1 MIPLKLRIKN
11 FLSYADNVPELNFEP
26 FKMLLFSGNNGHGKS
41 AIFDAITWNIWGRAR
56 GKTNDQLIHYGS
68 RDMFI
73 DFEFIVNKNRYKVI
87 RRCSIKGNKNKIF
100 TDLQFQTQS
109 DGNPV
114 SLTKDTIRETQK
126 FIETIIGMDY
136 ETFLNS
142 AFLAQGHSDEFTRK
156 TPIERKEIL
165 AGLLGL
171 DLYDHFQEL
180 TKNRIN
186 ERKQSL
192 IIFDEKFTSS
202 TEKIKDLPLIEDE
215 LKKIQT
221 TLDAN
226 YLELKSLAS
235 GKNKLQE
242 EINTLQGL
250 EVQKTLI
257 RKQINSL
264 KEEIDLLNNELK
276 ESQNKLLEYQ
286 GITSNSDLI
295 INSYNTLKS
304 LKEREKTLTVAF
316 QKYGVLKEKSQNIQ
330 NKINE
335 EKTKMM
341 GKIDHLSTLIIK
353 ELQPRFENLK
363 SYEVE
368 KINLNE
374 KLVEIANEKKF
385 FATKEQQLNEIDIN
399 IGETQGLKEKIKQ
412 DGESLRVK
420 LKLLDTSI
428 KVDCPLCGKNLEA
441 HEKTRL
447 NNQYETEI
455 NQHRSSYKT
464 KEKNLQRLL
473 IEREKIQKEFS
484 NSKDNYE
491 KHSKVMNNQ
500 LSTLNFQIEQAKTA
514 EIEILS
520 NKKIIQTIEN
530 QLETKS
536 YCNDLFI
543 EKKSIDIEIK
553 NTGFD
558 FDVLKGIQEEI
569 QKLDS
574 YESLKQKLDFS
585 LNNIQKEN
593 LRRNKLKVFIKE
605 RTEQSE
611 NLAKEIKSFDMQLDT
626 LDSKL
631 NLLTELNISF
641 EEIEKI
647 KNNTL
652 THKGSLE
659 SQFLEL
665 NNKIKEQKRI
675 IKDSNEMR
683 KELELLEVLSE
694 GFGRNGVQAMIIESM
709 LPFIEEQANLLLA
722 KMTDHRMHVSLNTIK
737 ETKAG
742 DVRETLDIFISD
754 ELGTRNYEM
763 FSGGEAFRIDLA
775 LRIAISKALVMRKGL
790 PSLSILIIDE
800 GFGTQD
806 AIGKELIVD
815 VLTSIEDDFDKIFV
829 ITHLE
834 DLKELFPSRVEVAKT
849 ENGSTFS
856 IQ

>member
-11 FLSYADNVPELNFEP
+11 FLSYADNVPELDFEP

-68 RDMFI
+68 RDMSI

-100 TDLQFQTQS
+100 TDLQFQTHS
-109 DGNPV
+109 SGNPV
-114 SLTKDTIRETQK
+114 TLTKDTIRETQK

-142 AFLAQGHSDEFTRK
+142 AFLAQGHSDEFTSK

-165 AGLLGL
+165 GGLLGL
-171 DLYDHFQEL
+171 DLYDRFQEL

-186 ERKQSL
+186 ERKHSL
-192 IIFDEKFTSS
+192 IIFDEKITSS
-202 TEKIKDLPLIEDE
+202 TEKIKELPLIEDE
-215 LKKIQT
+215 LKKIQSK
-221 TLDAN
+221 LDVN
-226 YLELKSLAS
+226 YSELKTFTSH
-235 GKNKLQE
+235 KNKLQQ
-242 EINTLQGL
+242 EINILEGL
-250 EVQKTLI
+250 KVQKTLF

-264 KEEIDLLNNELK
+264 KEEIALLNNELE
-276 ESQNKLLEYQ
+276 ESKNKLLEYDS
-286 GITSNSDLI
+286 IASDRDVI

-304 LKEREKTLTVAF
+304 FKEKEKRLTVAF
-316 QKYGVLKEKSQNIQ
+316 QKYDLLREKSQNIQ

-363 SYEVE
+363 SYEAE
-368 KINLNE
+368 KINLN
-374 KLVEIANEKKF
+374 KKILKIANEKKIF
-385 FATKEQQLNEIDIN
+385 ETKEQQLNTIDIN
-399 IGETQGLKEKIKQ
+399 IGQIQALKEKIKQ

-428 KVDCPLCGKNLEA
+428 KVDCPLCGQNLEEN
-441 HEKTRL
+441 EKTSL
-447 NNQYETEI
+447 NNQYQKEI
-455 NQHRSSYKT
+455 NQHISSYKN
-464 KEKNLQRLL
+464 KEKNLEKLL
-473 IEREKIQKEFS
+473 IERKILEKEFS
-484 NSKDNYE
+484 NSKDDYE
-491 KHSKVMNNQ
+491 KHSKLVNNQ
-500 LSTLNFQIEQAKTA
+500 ISTLSLQIEQAKRA
-514 EIEILS
+514 EIEILN
-520 NKKIIQTIEN
+520 NKKIIKTIES
-530 QLETKS
+530 QLETES
-536 YCNDLFI
+536 YCNNLFI

-558 FDVLKGIQEEI
+558 FELLKQIQKDI
-569 QKLDS
+569 QKLES
-574 YESLKQKLDFS
+574 YESLKQKLDFA
-585 LNNIQKEN
+585 LDNIEKEN
-593 LRRNKLKVFIKE
+593 LRNNKLNIFIKG
-605 RTEQSE
+605 RKEQSQ
-611 NLAKEIKSFDMQLDT
+611 NLVKEIKEFDIQLDT
-626 LDSKL
+626 FDSKL
-631 NLLTELNISF
+631 SLLSELDISF
-641 EEIEKI
+641 EKIEKI
-647 KNNTL
+647 KNDNL

-659 SQFLEL
+659 AKFLEL
-665 NNKIKEQKRI
+665 NNKIKEQKKI
-675 IKDSNEMR
+675 IKNTNEIR
-683 KELELLEVLSE
+683 KELELLEVLSD
-694 GFGRNGVQAMIIESM
+694 GFGKNGVQAMIIESM
-709 LPFIEEQANLLLA
+709 LPFIEEQTNLLLA
-722 KMTDHRMHVSLNTIK
+722 KMTDNRMHVSLHTVK
-737 ETKAG
+737 ETKSG
-742 DVRETLDIFISD
+742 DVRDTLDIFISD

-806 AIGKELIVD
+806 VIGKELIVD
-815 VLTSIEDDFDKIFV
+815 VLTSIEDDFDKVFV

-834 DLKELFPSRVEVAKT
+834 DLKELFPSRVEVIKT
-849 ENGSTFS
+849 ESGSTFS